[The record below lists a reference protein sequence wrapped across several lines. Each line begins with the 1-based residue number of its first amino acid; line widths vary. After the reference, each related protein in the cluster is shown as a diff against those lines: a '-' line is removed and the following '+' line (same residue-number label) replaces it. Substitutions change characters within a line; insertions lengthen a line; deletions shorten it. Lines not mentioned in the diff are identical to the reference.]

1 MLRDSDQQLYRN
13 GALFHR
19 KGCGDAKGRCRRL
32 YRRRQ
37 LLSDCRRKFIVYQRG
52 ILQLS
57 FCPVGRRRVIHMDIG
72 YKIEGK
78 RDYKELQEMESVLYL
93 VKRPNGH
100 NGMPLGIPCE
110 MAEWP

>member
-1 MLRDSDQQLYRN
+1 
-13 GALFHR
+13 
-19 KGCGDAKGRCRRL
+19 
-32 YRRRQ
+32 
-37 LLSDCRRKFIVYQRG
+37 
-52 ILQLS
+52 
-57 FCPVGRRRVIHMDIG
+57 MDIG